1 MPAAN
6 GESACGECKQIPPS
20 PAEKI
25 FPEFTRFVGAGQSAV
40 RNAFQGNIKMRQR
53 LREAP
58 TTRITL
64 PSEALGKVHGKCKQS
79 ERGGRR
85 SGGGGGPA
93 GGDKAIGFCLSL
105 FALMDPTTT
114 TARRRRRTV
123 LLFSSR
129 RAMNLSPKPLSLS
142 LVPTGKESH
151 SYQFICKIWAC
162 YVPYHLF

>member
-1 MPAAN
+1 
-6 GESACGECKQIPPS
+6 
-20 PAEKI
+20 
-25 FPEFTRFVGAGQSAV
+25 
-40 RNAFQGNIKMRQR
+40 MRQR

-105 FALMDPTTT
+105 FALMDP
-114 TARRRRRTV
+114 RWRGGGEQYC
-123 LLFSSR
+123 SSLR
-129 RAMNLSPKPLSLS
+129 
-142 LVPTGKESH
+142 VE
-151 SYQFICKIWAC
+151 Q
-162 YVPYHLF
+162 